1 MMNINDIETLFK
13 SNPIPIWICAP
24 LTLRLQYTNEAA
36 CHNYGY
42 SKAELTEHTAFDLL
56 TPDSSELLKQALS
69 HNTPQNTNVFNVK
82 AKNGE
87 IKQAKIIV
95 QNITLSNQN
104 YLLLT
109 CVDVTE
115 EYHKLNLLQD
125 ADTKLKSAAAIAN
138 LGFWRL
144 ELNAN
149 SLTWTD
155 EVFII
160 WGLSHENFLSVVL
173 KIENF
178 WLQLSKLATNPQ
190 S

>member
-1 MMNINDIETLFK
+1 M
-13 SNPIPIWICAP
+13 
-24 LTLRLQYTNEAA
+24 QY
-36 CHNYGY
+36 
-42 SKAELTEHTAFDLL
+42 
-56 TPDSSELLKQALS
+56 
-69 HNTPQNTNVFNVK
+69 V
-82 AKNGE
+82 
-87 IKQAKIIV
+87 
-95 QNITLSNQN
+95 TLSNQD
-104 YLLLT
+104 YFVLT
-109 CVDVTE
+109 GVDVTNE
-115 EYHKLNLLQD
+115 CHKLNLLQD

-178 WLQLSKLATNPQ
+178 WLQLSKLAANPQ